1 MQYVR
6 ITRSLRRSSGF
17 HFRKSIACTYC
28 TDWCFFVWLK
38 ADSSVHSILRQT
50 RRERES
56 VVQHI
61 PVIQPKA
68 PRQNQVP
75 RTPLSPQIAF
85 TPPTIPTLGNLERL
99 SLSRGDSESS
109 RNSGGTEGGGTPQS
123 KRSGSQSHS
132 LSHRSQRLQRLQR
145 ADTNQQL
152 LNVEK
157 RQRAERISRTPRS
170 SKLDFTLKEA
180 SLLWK
185 RDHPEGLLY

>member
-1 MQYVR
+1 
-6 ITRSLRRSSGF
+6 
-17 HFRKSIACTYC
+17 
-28 TDWCFFVWLK
+28 
-38 ADSSVHSILRQT
+38 VHSILRQT
-50 RRERES
+50 RREREP

-61 PVIQPKA
+61 PIIQRKA

-75 RTPLSPQIAF
+75 RTPLSPQFAF
-85 TPPTIPTLGNLERL
+85 TPPTIPPLGNLERL

-109 RNSGGTEGGGTPQS
+109 RNSGGTEGGGTPRS

-132 LSHRSQRLQRLQR
+132 LSHRSQRSQRLQRLQR